1 MLNKVI
7 LIGRTTRDVDFRRTS
22 SGTPV
27 ATFTLALDNRF
38 VLKDGKP
45 TTDFIN
51 CVAWNR
57 TAETMEKYVKK
68 GAMIAVEGRIQTR
81 NYENKDGNKVYV
93 TEVVCENMRMLDT
106 RTSGNSGTYLDD
118 YEPNNDYSKNSDE
131 NTDMSTSTDV
141 EFNISEDDLPF

>member
-57 TAETMEKYVKK
+57 TAETMDKYVKK
-68 GAMIAVEGRIQTR
+68 GALIAVEGRIQTR
-81 NYENKDGNKVYV
+81 NYENKDGNRVYV
-93 TEVVCENMRMLDT
+93 TEIVCENMRMLET
-106 RTSGNSGTYLDD
+106 KSSNNGTYLDE
-118 YEPNNDYSKNSDE
+118 YEPNNGIE
-131 NTDMSTSTDV
+131 NNESVSNTSNDV

>member
-57 TAETMEKYVKK
+57 TAETMDKYVKK
-68 GAMIAVEGRIQTR
+68 GSLISVEGRIQTR
-81 NYENKDGNKVYV
+81 NYENKDGNRVYV
-93 TEVVCENMRMLDT
+93 TEVVCENMRMLET
-106 RTSGNSGTYLDD
+106 KGSSNNGTYLDE
-118 YEPNNDYSKNSDE
+118 YEPASEYTNNNDTGSNSSSDI
-131 NTDMSTSTDV
+131 

>member
-51 CVAWNR
+51 CVAWNK

-81 NYENKDGNKVYV
+81 NYENKDGKARVYK
-93 TEVVCENMRMLDT
+93 MFL
-106 RTSGNSGTYLDD
+106 
-118 YEPNNDYSKNSDE
+118 
-131 NTDMSTSTDV
+131 
-141 EFNISEDDLPF
+141 